1 MQKSRKLGKILAWL
15 QIVFSTL
22 LAATVVWGY
31 VSFQTALGEFTK
43 SLGTAIIATAGV
55 ISQTAETVQTKQTL
69 LDNSLE
75 MLISSRKL
83 IEELRI
89 SAQNQSELAPKYA
102 DGFSGAAGILSS
114 AGNVFLA
121 LGDSLMFSLPTSI
134 QMDGLRPV
142 FVMTR
147 PLEPTGQT
155 IKGNAQQLKLLG
167 DGLQAVSS
175 SLAKDSKNVSAAF
188 VDTSNHAIKVLG
200 AAEKALAELNAQELP
215 KAIAELKIAS
225 DNLRTVSTQVDIA
238 GNVGL
243 VLLIAGLLL
252 AGWCFLNSVSVL
264 YMTDECFSQSRSVR

>member
-1 MQKSRKLGKILAWL
+1 MQKGRKLGKTLAWI

-31 VSFQTALGEFTK
+31 LSFQTALGEFTK

-55 ISQTAETVQTKQTL
+55 ISQTAETVQTKQIL

-102 DGFSGAAGILSS
+102 DGFRGAAGILTS
-114 AGNVFLA
+114 AGNVFSA
-121 LGDSLMFSLPTSI
+121 LGDSLMFSIPTGI
-134 QMDGLRPV
+134 QMQGMAPV

-147 PLEPTGQT
+147 PLAPTAQT
-155 IKGNAQQLKLLG
+155 IKENARQLELLG
-167 DGLQAVSS
+167 GGLQAISS
-175 SLAKDSKNVSAAF
+175 SLSKDSKNVSAAF

-200 AAEKALAELNAQELP
+200 SAEKALAELNAQELP
-215 KAIAELKIAS
+215 KAVAELKIAS
-225 DNLRTVSTQVDIA
+225 ENLRTVSTQVDIA

-252 AGWCFLNSVSVL
+252 AGWCFLNSLSVL
-264 YMTDECFSQSRSVR
+264 YMTDECFSQSRLVR